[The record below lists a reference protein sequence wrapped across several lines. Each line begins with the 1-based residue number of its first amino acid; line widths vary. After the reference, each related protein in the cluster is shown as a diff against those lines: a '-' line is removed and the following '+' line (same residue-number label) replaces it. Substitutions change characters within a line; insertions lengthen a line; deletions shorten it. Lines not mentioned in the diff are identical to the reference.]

1 MLVAESFLSESVPVD
16 LASADLQSSGD
27 DRRRFAI
34 DGREPQKVVFPE
46 SIEQVSAVLRAAG
59 EQHLAVVPV
68 GHGAFLHNGGVP
80 RRYDLALSSQRL
92 DRIVDYQPTDMTVTV
107 EAGMTLARL
116 QDVLGENGQWLPV
129 DPPLP
134 EQATVGGII
143 AANLSGPTR
152 LSQGTIRD
160 FLIGLKVVQ
169 ANGAVIKGGGRV
181 VKNVA
186 GYDLPKLYCGSLGT
200 LGVIVEATFKV
211 RPRPEAQA
219 VLLLRFSS
227 AEQAMELVLRLL
239 GSELQPFFLELA
251 SFDPLVEKS
260 GDTIYRL
267 IVGFA
272 GIAEEVAYQR
282 ARVRDELRENQ
293 GSIFEGWQEGEEQ
306 ALLQTL
312 RNFPV
317 SGEAVLRCKTSLL
330 STQVAA
336 FCKNVQEEASL
347 YGLSVRHLARAG
359 NGIVYSRFLRS
370 TADSSEKLPSLVNWL
385 RILAKKLEG
394 YVVVEAIDPVL
405 KERVDVWGHVGGAF
419 PLMKRLKETLDPQ
432 GILSPGRF
440 AGGI

>member
-1 MLVAESFLSESVPVD
+1 MLLDP
-16 LASADLQSSGD
+16 ASAALQGSVD

-34 DGREPQKVVFPE
+34 DGREPRKVIFPE
-46 SIEQVSAVLRAAG
+46 SIAQVSEVLRAAG

-68 GHGAFLHNGGVP
+68 GHGAFLHIGGIP
-80 RRYDLALSSQRL
+80 RRYDLALSLQRL

-116 QDVLGENGQWLPV
+116 QEVLGKNGQWLPI

-134 EQATVGGII
+134 EQATLGGII

-169 ANGAVIKGGGRV
+169 ANGTVIKGGGRV

-186 GYDLPKLYCGSLGT
+186 GYDLPKLYCGSFGT

-211 RPRPEAQA
+211 RPRPEARA
-219 VLLLRFSS
+219 VLSLTFSS
-227 AEQAMELVLRLL
+227 AERAMELALRLL
-239 GSELQPFFLELA
+239 GSELLPFFLELA
-251 SFDPLVEKS
+251 NFDPLVEKS
-260 GDTIYRL
+260 GDTAYRL

-282 ARVRDELRENQ
+282 ARVRDELRENKE
-293 GSIFEGWQEGEEQ
+293 SIFEGWQEGDEQ

-317 SGEAVLRCKTSLL
+317 AGETVLRCKTSLL
-330 STQVAA
+330 PTQVAT
-336 FCKNVQEEASL
+336 FCKDVQEEVGL

-359 NGIVYSRFLRS
+359 NGIVYSCFLRS
-370 TADSSEKLPSLVNWL
+370 TEDSPEKLLSLVNWL
-385 RILAKKLEG
+385 RILAKKLDG
-394 YVVVEAIDPVL
+394 YVVVEAIDPVF

-432 GILSPGRF
+432 GILNPGRF

>member
-1 MLVAESFLSESVPVD
+1 MDEHN
-16 LASADLQSSGD
+16 
-27 DRRRFAI
+27 RFTI
-34 DGREPQKVVFPE
+34 DGREPREIVFPE
-46 SIEQVSAVLRAAG
+46 SSEQVSATLRTAEKRG
-59 EQHLAVVPV
+59 HAVTPV
-68 GHGAFLHNGGVP
+68 GHGAFLHIGGVP
-80 RRYDLALSSQRL
+80 RRYDVALSLQRL

-107 EAGMTLARL
+107 EAGMTVAQL
-116 QDVLGENGQWLPV
+116 QEVLGENNQWLPI

-134 EQATVGGII
+134 EQATIGGII
-143 AANLSGPTR
+143 AANLSGPVR

-169 ANGAVIKGGGRV
+169 ANGTVIKGGGRV

-186 GYDLPKLYCGSLGT
+186 GYDLPKLYCGSFGT

-219 VLLLRFSS
+219 VLSLTFPA
-227 AEQAMELVLRLL
+227 AEQAMELALRLL

-251 SFDPLVEKS
+251 NFDPLAGKS
-260 GDTIYRL
+260 RENTYRL
-267 IVGFA
+267 IIGFA
-272 GIAEEVAYQR
+272 GIAEEVAYQG
-282 ARVRDELRENQ
+282 ARVREELRENKE
-293 GSIFEGWQEGEEQ
+293 SIFEGWKEGDEQ
-306 ALLQTL
+306 ALMQIL

-317 SGEAVLRCKTSLL
+317 SDKAVLRCKTSLL
-330 STQVAA
+330 PTQVAT
-336 FCKNVQEEASL
+336 FCQDVQEEAGL

-359 NGIVYSRFLRS
+359 NGIVYSGFLRS
-370 TADSSEKLPSLVNWL
+370 AEVSPEKLLSLVNWL
-385 RILAKKLEG
+385 RILAKKLDG

-432 GILSPGRF
+432 GILNPGRF